1 MLNLLKS
8 FGNSTRRDILVMFS
22 ELDISFRITATK
34 DVLNVII
41 VVANDLQKGIY
52 SLQTKVSYIIKT
64 LYTRVPKNIM
74 QN

>member
-1 MLNLLKS
+1 
-8 FGNSTRRDILVMFS
+8 MFS

-41 VVANDLQKGIY
+41 VVGNDLQKGIY

>member
-8 FGNSTRRDILVMFS
+8 SGNSTRRDILVMFS

-41 VVANDLQKGIY
+41 VVANDLRKGIY
-52 SLQTKVSYIIKT
+52 SLQTKMSYIITK

>member
-1 MLNLLKS
+1 
-8 FGNSTRRDILVMFS
+8 MFS